1 MGALFLHY
9 YLRSQGCNS
18 ESSDHII
25 GNNNENR

>member
-9 YLRSQGCNS
+9 YLRFHGYNN